1 MTVSSTNTKRQFN
14 GDGSTAAFAY
24 NFKIFAE
31 ADMQVIVRSSA
42 GTETVKTLT
51 THYTL
56 SGVGETS
63 GGTVTFT
70 SGNIPASGETITL
83 RRAKTIAQELDLVA
97 NDPFPAANLEDQLD
111 KLTHL
116 ILQNNEELGRAIK
129 LSRTNT
135 MTSTEFTNSATD
147 RANKLLSFDGS
158 GELSVAQELGSFKG
172 DWGASTA
179 YVVRDLVKDTS
190 TNNVFICITAHT
202 SSGSQPLTTNTD
214 SAKWSL
220 IVQNLITT
228 QTDITS
234 ILNSS
239 LVVGRDANNKLDF
252 GTADTVIVHAGGAN
266 QIKVVDGAV
275 VPITDND
282 VDLGTTSLEFKDMF
296 IDGTAHID
304 TLDVDVNATV
314 GGTLAVTGATTLAA
328 TSFGDADI
336 TNVGNIALDS
346 ITADGSTITITG
358 NTTFADGS
366 YDFDVASHD
375 GTNGLKLGG
384 TLVTSTAAELNILDG
399 VTSTAAELNI
409 LDGVTSTAAELN
421 ILDGV
426 TSTAAELNIL
436 DGVTATAAELNAL
449 DGITAVVG
457 ELNALDLGS
466 TAVGTGIASKAV
478 VLDSNK
484 DYTGI
489 RNFTITGNLTVGGT
503 TTVVDTVTMNAQNAV
518 VFEGATAD
526 DHETTL
532 SIVDPTAD
540 RTQYLINQSGYIP
553 LLDTVTTTAITATPE
568 ELNIMDG
575 GNSASSVTLADADRI
590 IVNDNGTM
598 KQVAL
603 TTLNTY
609 IGSST
614 TTVGALNSGSIT
626 SGFGSIDNGSSA
638 ITTTGT
644 VTFGSLS
651 DGTITATAFVDED
664 NMSSNSAT
672 LIPTQQSV
680 KAYVDSVAGSANN
693 VTGLNATGT
702 ELNAVADGDT
712 SASAITVV
720 DGDQIPINDAGTM
733 KQITVQTLSAY
744 LDDEITA
751 MPNLVTTG
759 ALDSGSITS
768 GFGNIDIGSSTI
780 TTTGALSSGAA
791 TVTQQ
796 NAEHKTSSLVLGQES
811 STKSQIRAYGADA
824 STAGQLEIVLSA
836 NDGNPSINSSALF
849 TGSEIVFNEGS
860 ADVDFRVESDN
871 DANALFVRGSDGNVG
886 IGTDTID
893 VSTQAGGSGYKTVQI
908 ESDEG
913 GQLNFDHNDAGT
925 ASTLG
930 QLNFQRAGEV
940 VAEIEGVTSGATDS
954 GHIGFRTQATG
965 GALTERF
972 RFGSAGQIGIA
983 GANYGTSGQVLTS
996 GGASS
1001 APTWANAAGGATAV
1015 VATSTLGS
1023 AAATITATGFS
1034 TTYDTYYVEADL
1046 RTQSQKAFKIN
1057 YTNDSGTAITTNA
1070 SSTGYFFASSLL
1082 GNNNATQGSS
1092 SNQTAMF
1099 DTADFIYTNVLSST
1113 TAQGGLSFQGYV
1125 NQPKLADKTT
1135 KLTGTS
1141 QVYLN
1146 TDIHCVGGCKENSDL
1161 ETVGGIQF
1169 ACRDGSNFD
1178 AGSYIRIIGFNK
1190 S

>member
-1 MTVSSTNTKRQFN
+1 
-14 GDGSTAAFAY
+14 
-24 NFKIFAE
+24 
-31 ADMQVIVRSSA
+31 
-42 GTETVKTLT
+42 
-51 THYTL
+51 
-56 SGVGETS
+56 
-63 GGTVTFT
+63 
-70 SGNIPASGETITL
+70 
-83 RRAKTIAQELDLVA
+83 
-97 NDPFPAANLEDQLD
+97 
-111 KLTHL
+111 
-116 ILQNNEELGRAIK
+116 
-129 LSRTNT
+129 
-135 MTSTEFTNSATD
+135 
-147 RANKLLSFDGS
+147 
-158 GELSVAQELGSFKG
+158 
-172 DWGASTA
+172 
-179 YVVRDLVKDTS
+179 
-190 TNNVFICITAHT
+190 
-202 SSGSQPLTTNTD
+202 
-214 SAKWSL
+214 
-220 IVQNLITT
+220 
-228 QTDITS
+228 
-234 ILNSS
+234 
-239 LVVGRDANNKLDF
+239 
-252 GTADTVIVHAGGAN
+252 
-266 QIKVVDGAV
+266 
-275 VPITDND
+275 
-282 VDLGTTSLEFKDMF
+282 
-296 IDGTAHID
+296 
-304 TLDVDVNATV
+304 
-314 GGTLAVTGATTLAA
+314 
-328 TSFGDADI
+328 
-336 TNVGNIALDS
+336 LDS

-457 ELNALDLGS
+457 ELNALDIGS
-466 TAVGTGIASKAV
+466 TAVGTAVASKAV
-478 VLDSNK
+478 ILNSDK

-540 RTQYLINQSGYIP
+540 RTQYLINQGGYIP
-553 LLDTVTTTAITATPE
+553 LLAAVTTTAITSTPE

-609 IGSST
+609 IGGST
-614 TTVGALNSGSIT
+614 TSVGALNSGSIT

-751 MPNLVTTG
+751 MPNLVSTG

-768 GFGNIDIGSSTI
+768 GFGNINIGSSTI
-780 TTTGALSSGAA
+780 TTTGALSSG
-791 TVTQQ
+791 TLGVGI
-796 NAEHKTSSLVLGQES
+796 TSLGRSPLHVHTSTDDTDSNIHLTSNETGSGS
-811 STKSQIRAYGADA
+811 SDGFTLGVS
-824 STAGQLEIVLSA
+824 AGGA
-836 NDGNPSINSSALF
+836 NDLDAYFIQRENANIRLLTNS
-849 TGSEIVFNEGS
+849 TERMRI
-860 ADVDFRVESDN
+860 DN
-871 DANALFVRGSDGNVG
+871 SGNVG
-886 IGTDTID
+886 IGTSSIPAANTAYLTVGTQDYSLSHNGFAKNTYFD
-893 VSTQAGGSGYKTVQI
+893 GSNYVAVSAGAGKLIQMGDDILFYSAASVSAGANQTLVEQMRILSTGNVGIGTTSPSSPLTVQANSSATGI
-908 ESDEG
+908 GIIGRNNGSADEG
-913 GQLNFDHNDAGT
+913 TLAFYDNNGT
-925 ASTLG
+925 TINAMIIQNTKTLEFYTNTNNHTFN
-930 QLNFQRAGEV
+930 L
-940 VAEIEGVTSGATDS
+940 GA
-954 GHIGFRTQATG
+954 
-965 GALTERF
+965 
-972 RFGSAGQIGIA
+972 AGQVGIG

-1001 APTWANAAGGATAV
+1001 APSWADAGGGGMYELVGTTTMSGASSAEFTVSYDRDFYFTFENLSRTSGTGGITLQAKGAGDSGFGSYGDANFRV
-1015 VATSTLGS
+1015 AYFYFTSGGSHASAGLNSTEVTLSQDNFTTTNDAIYGHGFMRYHQATSKYAKFDIEISNG
-1023 AAATITATGFS
+1023 TG
-1034 TTYDTYYVEADL
+1034 T
-1046 RTQSQKAFKIN
+1046 
-1057 YTNDSGTAITTNA
+1057 
-1070 SSTGYFFASSLL
+1070 
-1082 GNNNATQGSS
+1082 
-1092 SNQTAMF
+1092 
-1099 DTADFIYTNVLSST
+1099 T
-1113 TAQGGLSFQGYV
+1113 TALRNYSSGLIRET
-1125 NQPKLADKTT
+1125 NQVTT
-1135 KLTGTS
+1135 LK
-1141 QVYLN
+1141 
-1146 TDIHCVGGCKENSDL
+1146 I
-1161 ETVGGIQF
+1161 F
-1169 ACRDGSNFD
+1169 P
-1178 AGSYIRIIGFNK
+1178 AGSGNINGIIRQYRRVQ
-1190 S
+1190 

>member
-51 THYTL
+51 THFTI

-83 RRAKTIAQELDLVA
+83 RRAKSIAQELDLVA

-190 TNNVFICITAHT
+190 TNNIFICITAHT

-252 GTADTVIVHAGGAN
+252 GTADTVIVKAGGSN
-266 QIKVVDGAV
+266 QVKVVDGAV

-314 GGTLAVTGATTLAA
+314 GGTLGVTGATTLAA

-399 VTSTAAELNI
+399 VTA
-409 LDGVTSTAAELN
+409 TAAELN

-457 ELNALDLGS
+457 ELNALDIGS
-466 TAVGTGIASKAV
+466 TAVGTAVASKAV
-478 VLDSNK
+478 ILDSDK

-540 RTQYLINQSGYIP
+540 RTQYLINQGGYIP
-553 LLDTVTTTAITATPE
+553 LLAAVTTTAITSTPE

-609 IGSST
+609 IGGST

-651 DGTITATAFVDED
+651 DGSITATAFVNEN

-672 LIPTQQSV
+672 LIPVQSSV

-693 VTGLNATGT
+693 IVGLTATAA
-702 ELNAVADGDT
+702 ELNILDGDT
-712 SASAITVV
+712 TPATVTVV
-720 DGDQIPINDAGTM
+720 DGDGLILNDGGNGGTL
-733 KQITVQTLSAY
+733 KQITVQSLSSY

-751 MPNLVTTG
+751 MPNLVSTG

-768 GFGNIDIGSSTI
+768 GFGNINIGSSTI
-780 TTTGALSSGAA
+780 TSGGGTFSGDITTTTQIAIGQTATNAAIDIAATSKGAWTTGNQYTYPTGNAYINIAG
-791 TVTQQ
+791 TP
-796 NAEHKTSSLVLGQES
+796 AEHNWIG
-811 STKSQIRAYGADA
+811 IAGAYGA
-824 STAGQLEIVLSA
+824 TAGSA
-836 NDGNPSINSSALF
+836 NLMLQANVNNTSQQAGNYI
-849 TGSEIVFNEGS
+849 GSEAQGVADADITIGKLVGGS
-860 ADVDFRVESDN
+860 STGARATKTEHMRIDS
-871 DANALFVRGSDGNVG
+871 SGNVG
-886 IGTDTID
+886 IGTTTPIQSSELSVAGRIGFGTSTSKNLLGDFGTSDTYMIN
-893 VSTQAGGSGYKTVQI
+893 Y
-908 ESDEG
+908 
-913 GQLNFDHNDAGT
+913 NAGT
-925 ASTLG
+925 IR
-930 QLNFQRAGEV
+930 F
-940 VAEIEGVTSGATDS
+940 
-954 GHIGFRTQATG
+954 HTG
-965 GALTERF
+965 GGAAGNERM
-972 RFGSAGQIGIA
+972 RIANSGQIGV
-983 GANYGTSGQVLTS
+983 GSTLSYGTSGQVLTS
-996 GGASS
+996 GGAS
-1001 APTWANAAGGATAV
+1001 
-1015 VATSTLGS
+1015 
-1023 AAATITATGFS
+1023 AAATWADAGGGGMYELVTTTTMSGASSAEFTVSYDRDFYFTLENLSRTSGTGGITLQAKGAGDSGFGSYGDANFRVAYFYFTSGGSHASAGLNSTEVTLSQDNFSETNDAIYGHGFMRYHQANSKYAKFDIEISNGTG
-1034 TTYDTYYVEADL
+1034 TTTAL
-1046 RTQSQKAFKIN
+1046 RN
-1057 YTNDSGTAITTNA
+1057 YTSGLIRETNQVTTLKI
-1070 SSTGYFFASSLL
+1070 F
-1082 GNNNATQGSS
+1082 
-1092 SNQTAMF
+1092 
-1099 DTADFIYTNVLSST
+1099 
-1113 TAQGGLSFQGYV
+1113 
-1125 NQPKLADKTT
+1125 P
-1135 KLTGTS
+1135 
-1141 QVYLN
+1141 
-1146 TDIHCVGGCKENSDL
+1146 
-1161 ETVGGIQF
+1161 
-1169 ACRDGSNFD
+1169 
-1178 AGSYIRIIGFNK
+1178 AGSGNINGIIRQYRRVQ
-1190 S
+1190 